1 MRTPRASLVI
11 AGVCGRVSRHG
22 PMHLPLP
29 QCTIRSWRPADAA
42 RLATVAN
49 DRDIWIMV
57 RDRFP
62 HPYTLAD
69 ADAFIARVLAEE
81 PERNFTVAVD
91 DAAVGGVVYMPG
103 EDIHRVSAEVGYWLG
118 ADARGRGIATEAVRA
133 FVGWI
138 WENTEIQHL
147 EAGVFTYN
155 PASARVLEK
164 VGFTLAYTARNSVIK
179 DGTLRD
185 EWVYTINRR

>member
-1 MRTPRASLVI
+1 
-11 AGVCGRVSRHG
+11 
-22 PMHLPLP
+22 MHLPLP

-81 PERNFTVAVD
+81 PERNFAVAVD

-164 VGFTLAYTARNSVIK
+164 VGFTLAYTARSSVIK

>member
-1 MRTPRASLVI
+1 
-11 AGVCGRVSRHG
+11 
-22 PMHLPLP
+22 MHLPLP